1 MNSNYLKNILS
12 NRNISIYRLSKISGI
27 GDGRLNQIINN
38 KTKSPQIQTVV
49 KIAKALDLTNDEF
62 AELCGYR
69 KDDKDEEEN

>member
-38 KTKSPQIQTVV
+38 KTESPQIQTVV

-69 KDDKDEEEN
+69 KDD

>member
-49 KIAKALDLTNDEF
+49 KIAKALELTDAEF

-69 KDDKDEEEN
+69 KDDENEFKK

>member
-12 NRNISIYRLSKISGI
+12 NRNISIYRISKISGI

-69 KDDKDEEEN
+69 KDDKDGI

>member
-27 GDGRLNQIINN
+27 GDGRLNQIING
-38 KTKSPQIQTVV
+38 KTTKPQMTTVV
-49 KIAKALDLTNDEF
+49 KIAKALELTDAEF

-69 KDDKDEEEN
+69 KDDENEKNI

>member
-69 KDDKDEEEN
+69 KDDENDKTR

>member
-27 GDGRLNQIINN
+27 VDGRLNQIINN

-49 KIAKALDLTNDEF
+49 KMAKALDLTNDEF

-69 KDDKDEEEN
+69 KDD

>member
-1 MNSNYLKNILS
+1 MNKEKKMNSNYLKNILS

-69 KDDKDEEEN
+69 KDD

>member
-12 NRNISIYRLSKISGI
+12 NRNISIYKLAKLSAIS
-27 GDGRLNQIINN
+27 DGRLNQIINN

-69 KDDKDEEEN
+69 KDDKDGI

>member
-27 GDGRLNQIINN
+27 GDGRLNQISNN

-69 KDDKDEEEN
+69 KDD